1 MAEVMT
7 VAEIASRENT
17 EWEKKPKEKMP
28 KIQKEKKKAIHNGL
42 IREWEK
48 RPGKFGMKEDKRS
61 FSFLFI
67 DYLKINLCF
76 SNWTL
81 KWLGG
86 NITMKK

>member
-42 IREWEK
+42 IRE
-48 RPGKFGMKEDKRS
+48 
-61 FSFLFI
+61 
-67 DYLKINLCF
+67 
-76 SNWTL
+76 
-81 KWLGG
+81 
-86 NITMKK
+86 